1 MTILL
6 LTYIVDRLIHIKP
19 TETEDCR
26 EREKERKKDFHPV
39 SQTAN
44 ERAGR
49 DTEEKC
55 RDDN

>member
-6 LTYIVDRLIHIKP
+6 LTYIVDRLIHIRP

-26 EREKERKKDFHPV
+26 ERKKNIYPV
-39 SQTAN
+39 SQPAN
-44 ERAGR
+44 ERAR
-49 DTEEKC
+49 RNTEEKC